1 MGATL
6 TPGPV
11 PTSRLVGMERQI
23 ERIPFNIAYL
33 TGKEET
39 YLGESLASRQL
50 TGDGN
55 FTGRASQLLSDRV
68 GGGTCM
74 LTTSCTHALE
84 MSALLLDLADGDEV
98 IMPSFT
104 FVSTANAYVLRGA
117 VPVFIDCRE
126 DTLNI
131 DERLIEE
138 AITERTKAIVV
149 VHYGGVACEMDV
161 ILDIARRHGIVVI
174 EDNAHGLGGSYKG
187 RPLGSFGAMATQ
199 SFHATKNIQCGE
211 GGALVINAPAYVER
225 AEIIR
230 EKGTNRSQFFRGMVD
245 KYRWVDLGSSYLP
258 SDLLAA
264 VLTAQLESFDDIQE
278 RRQKVWAHYD
288 RVLAGWAAKHDVLTP
303 SVDSDRQQPAHL
315 YYVLMPTHEAQ
326 RGLLAHLA
334 GNDILGTFHYVPL
347 DSSPYGKTIGR
358 TGPSGCP
365 VTEDVSGRLVRLPL
379 YADLSEEEC
388 DRVVDAVLS
397 FEVPA

>member
-1 MGATL
+1 MTGEF
-6 TPGPV
+6 
-11 PTSRLVGMERQI
+11 S
-23 ERIPFNIAYL
+23 IPFNIAFL
-33 TGKEET
+33 TGKEEQ

-50 TGDGN
+50 TGDGS
-55 FTGRASQLLSDRV
+55 FTDRASELLSDRV
-68 GGGTCM
+68 GGGHCM

-84 MSALLLDLADGDEV
+84 MTAILLDLQPGDEV
-98 IMPSFT
+98 VMPSFT

-117 VPVFIDCRE
+117 VPVFVDCRD

-161 ILDIARRHGIVVI
+161 ILDIAERHGIAVI

-187 RPLGSFGAMATQ
+187 KALGSFGVMATQ

-211 GGALVINAPAYVER
+211 GGALVVNDEAYFER

-230 EKGTNRSQFFRGMVD
+230 EKGTNRSQFFRGEVD

-264 VLTAQLESFDDIQE
+264 VLTAQLESFDDIQA
-278 RRQKVWAHYD
+278 RRHKVWSYYD
-288 RVLAGWAAKHDVLTP
+288 ESLASWSEQHGVATP
-303 SVDSDRQQPAHL
+303 IVEKDRGQPAHL
-315 YYVLMPTHEAQ
+315 YFLLMPSPEDQ
-326 RGLLAHLA
+326 RGLLKHLDDQ
-334 GNDILGTFHYVPL
+334 GILGTFHYVPL
-347 DSSPYGKTIGR
+347 DSSPFGRESGR

-365 VTEDVSGRLVRLPL
+365 VTEDISSRLVRLPL
-379 YADLSEEEC
+379 YGDLTESEC
-388 DRVVDAVLS
+388 ARVVDAVTS
-397 FEVPA
+397 YEVHR